1 MNDTASHSH
10 ASRPDDGRRNALVS
24 AAAQLFREQ
33 GYDRTTVRELAAA
46 VGLQSGSLFHHFRNK
61 EEILLAVMATGIQ
74 SVIDEG
80 ETLLRSEADPAR
92 ALEGLFRLHM
102 NSLIHGVGGNAMHA
116 IIFDWR
122 SLSDE
127 GKRRIRE
134 LGDAYEAIWHRAIS
148 AAVDAGLIMGDPVL
162 IRKYVLGGMNHM
174 VRWYKPSG
182 RVKSDAFID
191 EMLKVAFPEL
201 TAAGNSPLQEKK

>member
-1 MNDTASHSH
+1 MRDTAAPGQP
-10 ASRPDDGRRNALVS
+10 ASRAADEGRRNALVL
-24 AAAQLFREQ
+24 AAARLFREQ
-33 GYDRTTVRELAAA
+33 GYERTTVRELAAA

-61 EEILLAVMATGIQ
+61 EEILLAVMANGIQ

-80 ETLLRSEADPAR
+80 QALLNGEDDAAQC
-92 ALEGLFRLHM
+92 LEGLFRLHM

-134 LGDAYEAIWHRAIS
+134 LGDAYEALWHRAITG
-148 AAVDAGLIMGDPVL
+148 ALEARIIAGDAVL

-174 VRWYKPSG
+174 VRWYKPEG
-182 RVKSDAFID
+182 RVPSEIFIE
-191 EMLKVAFPEL
+191 EMLRVAFPQL
-201 TAAGNSPLQEKK
+201 VSGQRQT

>member
-1 MNDTASHSH
+1 MRDNATSPQA
-10 ASRPDDGRRNALVS
+10 ARPDDGRRNALVL

-33 GYDRTTVRELAAA
+33 GYERTTVRELAAA

-61 EEILLAVMATGIQ
+61 EEILLAVMANGIQ

-80 ETLLRSEADPAR
+80 EALLNSEADA
-92 ALEGLFRLHM
+92 AQCLEGLFRLHM

-127 GKRRIRE
+127 GKRHVRE
-134 LGDAYEAIWHRAIS
+134 LSDAYEGLWHRGIG
-148 AAVDAGLIMGDPVL
+148 AAVEAGVIKGDPVL

-174 VRWYKPSG
+174 VRWYKPEG
-182 RVKSDAFID
+182 RVHSDIFID
-191 EMLKVAFPEL
+191 EMLKVAFPQL
-201 TAAGNSPLQEKK
+201 VA